1 MKCDL
6 LVTPHTHVHTCT
18 SVCAHTYTLLTINY
32 MHECLRMTRM
42 KRGVGREGRR
52 EGMKKAGQVGGFQ
65 FRAAVSRI
73 LRMPL

>member
-1 MKCDL
+1 
-6 LVTPHTHVHTCT
+6 
-18 SVCAHTYTLLTINY
+18 
-32 MHECLRMTRM
+32 MTRM